1 MSTIPRP
8 EYPRPQFFRESSWI
22 NLNGSAWSY
31 EFDFGQSG
39 VARGLCG
46 SKGFSKPINVPFCPE
61 SKLSGVGYTDFIPA
75 MFYHRKLAIPAE
87 WRGKRILL
95 NFGAVDYECEG
106 FINGVSVGCHRGG
119 SSSFSFDLTG
129 HVTAGGEYDFVLYV
143 KDDVRS
149 GVQAS
154 GKQSVNYASNGCHY
168 TRVTGIWQTV
178 WLEAVAPNGLKRCRV
193 TPDWD
198 NGAFSFTPEYWSS
211 PAGCRLR
218 IAVNAGG
225 DNAAYGEFSAAS
237 GATHVLPLNIR
248 RAWSPED
255 PFIYDIIFELL
266 DAESRVIDRVV
277 SYAGLRKIEVVG
289 NRVFLNGVELFQR
302 LVLDQGF
309 YPDGIWT
316 APSDE
321 ALKRDIMLSQAAGFN
336 GARLHQ
342 KVFEERFHYWADKLG
357 YLTWGETPSWGAAFL
372 GVGGAGALSRENYWH
387 GAYNFSNE
395 WREIILRDVNHP
407 SIIVWTPANETATGA
422 DLVGYRH
429 IMSELYMLTK
439 ALDPTRPVNDT
450 SGYYHVKSD
459 LWTVHLY
466 TGSAAELEAQLC
478 PEGAEVYS
486 RPEECGYCGQPYLLD
501 EFGGF
506 GYAPPERKLYSERSW
521 SYYGF
526 ERMDEVLAR
535 ISEQVDVVIKHGLA
549 GYCYTQLT
557 DVEQE
562 ENGIYNYDRSE
573 KFPMDKVREIFL
585 RRPET
590 R

>member
-1 MSTIPRP
+1 MSTVPRP
-8 EYPRPQFFRESSWI
+8 EYPRPQFFRSSWL
-22 NLNGSAWSY
+22 NLNGSEWSY
-31 EFDFGQSG
+31 EFDFSQSG
-39 VARGLCG
+39 CARGLCA
-46 SKGFSKPINVPFCPE
+46 SKGFPRPINVPFCPE
-61 SKLSGVGYTDFIPA
+61 SRLSGVGYTDFIPA

-87 WRGKRILL
+87 WSGRRIIL

-106 FINGVSVGCHRGG
+106 FINGVSVGWHRGG
-119 SSSFSFDLTG
+119 SSSFSFDLTDY
-129 HVTAGGEYDFVLYV
+129 VAAGGEYDFVLHV

-154 GKQSVNYASNGCHY
+154 GKQSVNYASSGCHY

-178 WLEAVAPNGLKRCRV
+178 WLEAVALNGLKRCRII
-193 TPDWD
+193 PDWD
-198 NGAFSFTPEYWSS
+198 NGALAFAMEYWAS

-218 IAVNAGG
+218 VTVKAGDEIAAQG
-225 DNAAYGEFSAAS
+225 DYAAAA
-237 GATHVLPLNIR
+237 GATYVLPLKIR
-248 RAWSPED
+248 RSWSPED
-255 PFIYDIIFELL
+255 PFLYDITFELI
-266 DAESRVIDRVV
+266 DADNCTVDQVS
-277 SYAGLRKIEVVG
+277 SYAGLRKIEIIG
-289 NRVFLNGVELFQR
+289 HRVFLNGVELFQR

-309 YPDGIWT
+309 YSDGIWT

-321 ALKRDIMLSQAAGFN
+321 ALKRDIMLAQAAGFN

-372 GVGGAGALSRENYWH
+372 GVGGNGALSQEHYWQ
-387 GAYNFSNE
+387 GAYNFTNE
-395 WREIILRDVNHP
+395 WREIVLRDVNHP
-407 SIIVWTPANETATGA
+407 SIIVWTPANETSPGQNLS
-422 DLVGYRH
+422 DYRH
-429 IMSELYMLTK
+429 IMRELYMLTK
-439 ALDPTRPVNDT
+439 ALDPTRPVNDA

-466 TGSAAELEAQLC
+466 TGTAAELEAQLC
-478 PEGAEVYS
+478 PDGAAVHS
-486 RPEECGYCGQPYLLD
+486 RPEEFGYCGQPYLLD

-506 GYAPPERKLYSERSW
+506 GYVPPERKLYSTRSW

-526 ERMDEVLAR
+526 EHMDEVLAK
-535 ISEQVDVVIKHGLA
+535 ISEQVDVVIRHGLA

-585 RRPET
+585 RRPEV
-590 R
+590 

>member
-198 NGAFSFTPEYWSS
+198 NSAFSFTPEYWSS

-422 DLVGYRH
+422 DLAGYRH

>member
-8 EYPRPQFFRESSWI
+8 EYPRPQFFRDSWL
-22 NLNGSAWSY
+22 NLNGSEWSY

-39 VARGLCG
+39 VARGLCA
-46 SKGFSKPINVPFCPE
+46 SKGFSKSINVPFCPE
-61 SKLSGVGYTDFIPA
+61 SELSGVGYTDFIPA
-75 MFYHRKLAIPAE
+75 MFYHRKLAIPEE
-87 WRGKRILL
+87 WGGKRVLL

-106 FINGVSVGCHRGG
+106 FINGASVGCHRGG
-119 SSSFSFDLTG
+119 SSSFSFDLTNY
-129 HVTAGGEYDFVLYV
+129 VAAGNEYDFVLRV

-149 GVQAS
+149 GIQAS
-154 GKQSVNYASNGCHY
+154 GKQSVNYASSGCHY

-178 WLEAVAPNGLKRCRV
+178 WLEAVALTGLKRCRI

-198 NGAFSFTPEYWSS
+198 NGAFTFTPEYWAD
-211 PAGCRLR
+211 PCDCRLR
-218 IAVNAGG
+218 IQTDAEGKQ
-225 DNAAYGEFSAAS
+225 AACGEFKAAS
-237 GATHVLPLNIR
+237 GVSHVLPVSIR
-248 RAWSPED
+248 RDWSPDD
-255 PFIYDIIFELL
+255 PFLYDIILELL
-266 DAESRVIDRVV
+266 DADNNVIGRVS
-277 SYAGLRKIEVVG
+277 SYAGLRKIEVSG
-289 NRVFLNGVELFQR
+289 KRVFLNGVELFQR

-372 GVGGAGALSRENYWH
+372 GVGGTGALSRENYWQ

-395 WREIILRDVNHP
+395 WREIVLRDVNHP

-422 DLVGYRH
+422 NLADYRH
-429 IMSELYMLTK
+429 IMRELYMLTK
-439 ALDPTRPVNDT
+439 DLDPTRPVNDT

-466 TGSAAELEAQLC
+466 TGSAAELETQLC
-478 PEGAEVYS
+478 PAGAEVYS
-486 RPEECGYCGQPYLLD
+486 RPEDYGYCGQPYLLD

-506 GYAPPERKLYSERSW
+506 GYVPPERKLYSERSW

-526 ERMDEVLAR
+526 ERMEEVLTK
-535 ISEQVDVVIKHGLA
+535 ISEQVDIVIKHGLA

-573 KFPMDKVREIFL
+573 KFPMDKIREIFL
-585 RRPET
+585 RRP
-590 R
+590 